1 MYRTCNIKQD
11 KIMTVLTHL
20 KFRLIGE
27 TNINL
32 LIVSLTTFISDY
44 RKKIQV
50 GRRTQN
56 KEEMESVGKCPKK

>member
-1 MYRTCNIKQD
+1 
-11 KIMTVLTHL
+11 MTVLTHL

-50 GRRTQN
+50 GRTAQN
-56 KEEMESVGKCPKK
+56 KGEMESVGKCPKK